1 MLRTI
6 LLRCIG
12 RAELPSNKR
21 RITITKQTPFRLQI
35 REMTREFTNNNRRL
49 KFLVLS
55 SFRQRI
61 VLTRLTVLL
70 RHLRHIHQ
78 DTRKVRRNRQ
88 RFRIRANPNNRRL
101 TRSSISRT
109 RLLNLIPA
117 RQRRQLN
124 LIRSRKNTRATVRLR
139 RYNLNRNIRN
149 LIIISNLVSIIRTK
163 RITGQLSIILAGPTK
178 NFFVTPCIVRVTR
191 LISNNFARTVLT
203 RLNNQGLRD
212 LVRFENICNFFNNI
226 QNSNI
231 NIIDN
236 NSVRLNLVICF
247 NRFKSLSSGR

>member
-1 MLRTI
+1 MLRTT

-35 REMTREFTNNNRRL
+35 HEMTREFTNNNRRL

-61 VLTRLTVLL
+61 VLARLTVVL
-70 RHLRHIHQ
+70 RRLRHIHQ
-78 DTRKVRRNRQ
+78 DIRKIRRHRQ
-88 RFRIRANPNNRRL
+88 RFSIRTYTDNGRL
-101 TRSSISRT
+101 ASSSISRT

-124 LIRSRKNTRATVRLR
+124 LIWSRKNTRATVRLR
-139 RYNLNRNIRN
+139 RYNLNRNVRN

-163 RITGQLSIILAGPTK
+163 RITGQLSIILTGPTK
-178 NFFVTPCIVRVTR
+178 NFFVTPCIVRVIR
-191 LISNNFARTVLT
+191 LISNNFTRTVLT

-212 LVRFENICNFFNNI
+212 LVRFKNICNFFKNI
-226 QNSNI
+226 QNGNI

-247 NRFKSLSSGR
+247 YRFKSLSSGR